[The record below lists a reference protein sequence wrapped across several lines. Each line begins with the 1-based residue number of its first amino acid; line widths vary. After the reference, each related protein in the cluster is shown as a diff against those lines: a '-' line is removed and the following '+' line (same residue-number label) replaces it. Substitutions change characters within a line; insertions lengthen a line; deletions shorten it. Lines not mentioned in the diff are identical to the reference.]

1 MLRRIGKTKKTIAKM
16 LAILGIVCVG
26 FGVSYG
32 FIKSNAP
39 EPIVIQETKD
49 LKVEVK
55 EIKVEEVKSALQKV
69 MVHEVNM
76 SEIHTYKSDG
86 WFTKDIKAKYY
97 FDVMFSLDF
106 TNMKD
111 SQILIEGNHV
121 RIYCT
126 GLDVDVVCLEN
137 NTRFTE
143 EGNTWYKFKDLKVDL
158 PTQNDVIKELKE
170 VIKDKAIREEEEY
183 ALTSAKKGIEKLLY
197 KFDTNISVEI
207 VTTGNR

>member
-1 MLRRIGKTKKTIAKM
+1 MLRRIGKTKKIIAKM

-32 FIKSNAP
+32 FMKSNAP

-49 LKVEVK
+49 LKVEVN

-76 SEIHTYKSDG
+76 NETHTYKSDG
-86 WFTKDIKAKYY
+86 WFTKDTIAKYY

-126 GLDVDVVCLEN
+126 GLDVDVMWLEK
-137 NTRFTE
+137 FSKYTE
-143 EGNTWYKFKDLKVDL
+143 EGNMIEFKKLKVSIQE
-158 PTQNDVIKELKE
+158 QNEVIAGLKE
-170 VIKDKAIREEEEY
+170 VIKDKAIKEQEEY

-207 VTTGNR
+207 IATGNR

>member
-1 MLRRIGKTKKTIAKM
+1 MLRRIGKTKKIIAKM

-39 EPIVIQETKD
+39 EPIIIQETKD
-49 LKVEVK
+49 LKVEVN

-69 MVHEVNM
+69 TVHEVNM
-76 SEIHTYKSDG
+76 NETHTYKSDG
-86 WFTKDIKAKYY
+86 WFTKDTIAKCY

-126 GLDVDVVCLEN
+126 GLDVDVMWLEK
-137 NTRFTE
+137 FSKYTE
-143 EGNTWYKFKDLKVDL
+143 EGNMIEFKKLK
-158 PTQNDVIKELKE
+158 
-170 VIKDKAIREEEEY
+170 
-183 ALTSAKKGIEKLLY
+183 
-197 KFDTNISVEI
+197 ISI
-207 VTTGNR
+207 Q